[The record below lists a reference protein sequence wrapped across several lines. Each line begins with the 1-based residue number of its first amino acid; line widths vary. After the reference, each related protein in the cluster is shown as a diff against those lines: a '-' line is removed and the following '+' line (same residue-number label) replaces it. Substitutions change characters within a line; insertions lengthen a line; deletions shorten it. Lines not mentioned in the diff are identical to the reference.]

1 MATDAKDDAVA
12 ARVSYVVVASAVPV
26 LSVSFVVTILNGMVP
41 AAGFTAKAPA
51 TALVTGVPMIITL
64 AVVRASVA
72 VAPMPAAPITV
83 RTALFAPS
91 APPR

>member
-1 MATDAKDDAVA
+1 M
-12 ARVSYVVVASAVPV
+12 
-26 LSVSFVVTILNGMVP
+26 LSVSFVVTIVNGMVP

-91 APPR
+91 APPSKLPNTVIVSPALYPDPAVVTEKR